1 MLKKS
6 TEGKEKE
13 KNTQTI
19 ASANVSWQIDRDD
32 FVRWPIVSKIG
43 FSLEKSNESIFAWP
57 RFRLAITNYPL
68 DDFLTSDGLTKKVE
82 KLSSSSEWDVA

>member
-19 ASANVSWQIDRDD
+19 ASVNVSWQIDRDD
-32 FVRWPIVSKIG
+32 FVR
-43 FSLEKSNESIFAWP
+43 
-57 RFRLAITNYPL
+57 
-68 DDFLTSDGLTKKVE
+68 
-82 KLSSSSEWDVA
+82 